1 MSSPVPNLET
11 YIAQHLAQDEVLKR
25 FAASSRGSP
34 LVSDALLAR
43 LRDDAAKLL
52 FATNARS
59 RIAIARATLEEVATI
74 VGKGKLPPA
83 FFVTLAS
90 KRFAVPIEEAA
101 DFDVARLIEWTSWW
115 LGTLNHL
122 TIVEVALYTTVSG
135 WPGGVVSWHTHSLVW
150 GCSEWMLQAII
161 DGFNDREEAL
171 VRGRQP
177 AHSRR
182 LASESTV
189 RSRSLYMLKAPMRDH
204 RVYPLVE
211 ELVDH
216 LTGEIIKGETGLD
229 KQQKRPMLERPGD
242 LVKIYDVLGNRH
254 IPSLLFGGGKGI
266 ALRDRIV
273 ARALAYV
280 TPSLGQEPMIMPGG
294 AKVLFG

>member
-1 MSSPVPNLET
+1 MTSPVPDLET
-11 YIAQHLAQDEVLKR
+11 YIAEHRAQDDALKR
-25 FAASSRGSP
+25 FAASARGSP

-59 RIAIARATLEEVATI
+59 RIAVARAAQDELGAMVKKE
-74 VGKGKLPPA
+74 KLPPA
-83 FFVTLAS
+83 SFVTLAS
-90 KRFAVPIEEAA
+90 KRFAMPIEEAA
-101 DFDVARLIEWTSWW
+101 GFDVGSLIDWTSWW

-122 TIVEVALYTTVSG
+122 TIVEAALYTTVPG
-135 WPGGVVSWHTHSLVW
+135 WPGGVISWHTHSLVW
-150 GCSEWMLQAII
+150 GCSEWVLQTII
-161 DGFNDREEAL
+161 DGFNDQEEAL

-189 RSRSLYMLKAPMRDH
+189 RSRSLYMLKVPMRDH

-211 ELVDH
+211 GLLDH
-216 LTGEIIKGETGLD
+216 LTGKIIKTETGLD
-229 KQQKRPMLERPGD
+229 KQKKRPMQERPGD
-242 LVKIYDVLGNRH
+242 LVKIYDVLSDRH
-254 IPSLLFGGGKGI
+254 IPSLLFGGGKGV
-266 ALRDRIV
+266 ALRNRIV

-280 TPSLGQEPMIMPGG
+280 TPSLGREPMIMPSV